1 MMVSVQCTG
10 PVHDAENDT
19 TLKYFEIHY
28 RIFGQNAA
36 KSEETTENGQTRE
49 IK

>member
-1 MMVSVQCTG
+1 MTVSAQCTG
-10 PVHDAENDT
+10 PVYGAENDK

-28 RIFGQNAA
+28 RLGGQNAA
-36 KSEETTENGQTRE
+36 KSERTAANGKTRE